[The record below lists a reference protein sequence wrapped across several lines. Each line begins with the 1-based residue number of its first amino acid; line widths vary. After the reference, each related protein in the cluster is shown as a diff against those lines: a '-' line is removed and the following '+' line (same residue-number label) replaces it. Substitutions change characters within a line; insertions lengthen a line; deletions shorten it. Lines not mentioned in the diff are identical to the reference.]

1 MAWGYQPHAHKG
13 RNAIILFN
21 LTINYM
27 TDSHTPRLP
36 TETEKRELA
45 ELTLSYKNLG
55 STPENTAE
63 ELLFVEGAYIAVFD
77 NYMADCPGY
86 AGKLLSVVW
95 SGSPDIHEVYT
106 WENNRLR
113 KEQHHL
119 SQE

>member
-1 MAWGYQPHAHKG
+1 
-13 RNAIILFN
+13 
-21 LTINYM
+21 M

-45 ELTLSYKNLG
+45 EWLLSYENENP
-55 STPENTAE
+55 TPENIAE
-63 ELLFVEGAYIAVFD
+63 KIPLVEAAHIAVFD
-77 NYMADCPGY
+77 NYMTDGPGY
-86 AGKLLSVVW
+86 AGKLMSVVW
-95 SGSPDIHEVYT
+95 SGGPDIHEVYT